1 LLLAA
6 TGAVGLEDRNL
17 QALKESAAAGGEALL
32 VARRALEVEAN
43 GKRQI
48 PQARSPLKSHRCG
61 AFVVL
66 VSDGRTRACAGT
78 LRPTCPN
85 AAQEIIAAA
94 AMAAAGDP
102 WHPPLRS
109 RDLKTAQVQV
119 FLVGQIS
126 PLRSI
131 GELQVAREGLLARR
145 GPRSGVI
152 LPGEART
159 ASWALR
165 EARRKAGLHPGERA
179 DLFRFS
185 AICWREPKPDAGNS
199 RARQK

>member
-1 LLLAA
+1 
-6 TGAVGLEDRNL
+6 
-17 QALKESAAAGGEALL
+17 
-32 VARRALEVEAN
+32 
-43 GKRQI
+43 
-48 PQARSPLKSHRCG
+48 
-61 AFVVL
+61 
-66 VSDGRTRACAGT
+66 
-78 LRPTCPN
+78 
-85 AAQEIIAAA
+85 
-94 AMAAAGDP
+94 MAAAGDP
-102 WHPPLRS
+102 WHLPLRS

-119 FLVGQIS
+119 FLVGQMS

-165 EARRKAGLHPGERA
+165 EARRKAGLRPSERA

-185 AICWREPKPDAGNS
+185 AICWREPKCPVTFKMKQFCNS
-199 RARQK
+199 KMLHLRDRVLGDGLVVGAHRDLVAQ